1 VAGAFSFHVAVVV
14 EANGAPVL
22 RRLGEGWQKLPP
34 PLDAMRNS
42 SAESSIVAHC
52 GVDAPLRGEPTKMV
66 PSLPL
71 LRDAQATKVIGD
83 ELKVPNVNWFTEE
96 ESTAW

>member
-1 VAGAFSFHVAVVV
+1 MPSTGLHRLSFVVARCHSEGWLVFGCGSTVHGGNLVVAGAFSFHVAVVV

-34 PLDAMRNS
+34 PLDAVRNS

-52 GVDAPLRGEPTKMV
+52 GVDPPL
-66 PSLPL
+66 
-71 LRDAQATKVIGD
+71 
-83 ELKVPNVNWFTEE
+83 
-96 ESTAW
+96 